1 MMVLPGSGK
10 SFEQFRAD
18 DLDCRQF
25 AQFQIGD
32 KSTDQ
37 RAVDA
42 GVGSAVVGTVVG
54 ALAGAAIGG
63 HNGAAVGAGTGLLFG
78 SMAGTG
84 AAQSSAY
91 GTQRQYDNAYIQC
104 MYSKGDQVPVAQSRA
119 RSRPAALSASI
130 PPPPPSGY
138 MAPPPPPPPGSPP
151 PPPPDAVLR

>member
-25 AQFQIGD
+25 AQFQIGA

-37 RAVDA
+37 LAVDA

-84 AAQSSAY
+84 AAQSSTY

-119 RSRPAALSASI
+119 RSRPAAVSRSI
-130 PPPPPSGY
+130 PPPPPPGY
-138 MAPPPPPPPGSPP
+138 MAPPPPGSPP